1 MKFLGLRL
9 CDHDSS
15 ITYSNG
21 VDVKYYKPERHN
33 QIKHFAYR
41 NLKDWVKDI
50 ERFDINL
57 NEIDAIAMVIDV
69 DKHPYLKEEDPQKL
83 YELINIPYS
92 PFTEITCPV
101 YRIDHHYAHS
111 LSSWMLTDA
120 YNHLILD
127 GYGDLKRSI
136 SVFKDKER
144 TKSYTLDEVGSFG
157 MFLGDMG
164 KPFEIQGHPDDIAGK
179 VMALQSFGK
188 LDKKYFDIIK
198 DMSFEDLNFVGDFKN
213 YLKTYESWSACK
225 LNLINFLHTVHY
237 FVESKVPQFV
247 SKYFD
252 NNTHF
257 TYSGGVA
264 HNICINTK
272 LKQNFPNMV
281 IPPHCAD
288 EGLSLG
294 CVEFL
299 RNYYEQPSFLKDNFP
314 FWQSDE
320 APEKKPSDKTIE
332 FIADQLALGKI
343 IGWYQGHGEIGP
355 RALGNR
361 SILMSP
367 EIKNG
372 KHIINGR
379 VKHREDYRPFAAS
392 IKSNATQKYFDWNHD
407 SNFMK
412 YSVRFKDK
420 IFAPI
425 SHIDNTS
432 RIQTVDENHNIFYA
446 LLDKFENKTGLP
458 MLLNTSLND
467 NGKPIA
473 GCPQDAFNLFKNSD
487 LDILVIGDK
496 VIKK

>member
-15 ITYSNG
+15 ITYTNG
-21 VDVKYYKPERHN
+21 SDVKYFKPERHN

-41 NLKDWVKDI
+41 NLRDWVNDLA
-50 ERFDINL
+50 RL
-57 NEIDAIAMVIDV
+57 NIDLKEIDAIAMVIDV
-69 DKHPYLKEEDPQKL
+69 DKYPYLKKEDPNKL
-83 YELINIPYS
+83 YEYVDIPYS
-92 PFTEITCPV
+92 PFTELTCPV
-101 YRIDHHYAHS
+101 FRIDHHYAHS
-111 LSSWMLTDA
+111 LSSWMLSDA
-120 YNHLILD
+120 HNHIILD

-136 SVFKDKER
+136 SIFDNKER
-144 TKSYTLDEVGSFG
+144 IKSYTLDEVGSFG
-157 MFLGDMG
+157 MFLGEMG
-164 KPFEIQGHPDDIAGK
+164 APFHIQGHPDDVAGK
-179 VMALQSFGK
+179 IMALQSFGK
-188 LDKKYFDIIK
+188 FDEKYYNVIK
-198 DMSFEDLNFVGDFKN
+198 DMPFENLNFVGNFNN
-213 YLKTYESWSACK
+213 YLKTYESVLASRF
-225 LNLINFLHTVHY
+225 NLINFLNTVHH
-237 FVESKVPQFV
+237 FAETKVPKFV
-247 SKYFD
+247 SKYF
-252 NNTHF
+252 NRETQF

-272 LKQNFPNMV
+272 LKENFPNMI

-299 RNYYEQPSFLKDNFP
+299 RNFYEQPFFSKKNFP

-320 APEKKPSDKTIE
+320 VPNSKPSDKTIE
-332 FIADQLALGKI
+332 FVADQLALGKI
-343 IGWYQGHGEIGP
+343 VGWYQGHGEIGP

-367 EIKNG
+367 EVKNG
-372 KHIINGR
+372 KHIINEK

-392 IKSNATQKYFDWNHD
+392 IKSNATQKYFDWKHD

-412 YSVRFKDK
+412 YSVKFKDK

-432 RIQTVDENHNIFYA
+432 RIQTVHESHDIFYR
-446 LLDKFENKTGLP
+446 LLDQFERKTSLP

-473 GCPQDAFNLFKNSD
+473 GCSQDALNLLKNSD

>member
-15 ITYSNG
+15 ITYTNG
-21 VDVKYYKPERHN
+21 INVKYFKPERHN

-41 NLKDWVKDI
+41 NLRDWVNDLAK
-50 ERFDINL
+50 L
-57 NEIDAIAMVIDV
+57 NIDLKEIDAIAMVIDV
-69 DKHPYLKEEDPQKL
+69 DKYPYLKKEDPDKL
-83 YELINIPYS
+83 YEYIDIPYS
-92 PFTEITCPV
+92 PFTELTCPV
-101 YRIDHHYAHS
+101 FRIDHHYAHS
-111 LSSWMLTDA
+111 LSSWMLSNT
-120 YNHLILD
+120 NSHLILD

-136 SVFKDKER
+136 SIFNNKKR

-157 MFLGDMG
+157 MFLGEIG
-164 KPFEIQGHPDDIAGK
+164 EPFHIKGHPDDIAGK

-188 LDKKYFDIIK
+188 FDQKYYDVIK
-198 DMSFEDLNFVGDFKN
+198 NMSLEDLNFVGNFNN
-213 YLKTYESWSACK
+213 YLKTYKSILASK
-225 LNLINFLHTVHY
+225 FNLINFLNTVHY
-237 FVESKVPQFV
+237 FAETKVPTFV
-247 SKYFD
+247 SKYF
-252 NNTHF
+252 NSETQF

-272 LKQNFPNMV
+272 LKENFPNMI

-299 RNYYEQPSFLKDNFP
+299 RNFYEQPFFSKDNFP

-320 APEKKPSDKTIE
+320 APKTKPSSKTLDYV
-332 FIADQLALGKI
+332 ADQLAKGKI
-343 IGWYQGHGEIGP
+343 VGWYQGNGEIGP

-367 EIKNG
+367 EVKDG
-372 KHIINGR
+372 KHIINEK

-392 IKSNATQKYFDWNHD
+392 IKSNSTQKYFDWKHD

-412 YSVRFKDK
+412 YSVKFKDK

-432 RIQTVDENHNIFYA
+432 RIQTVNESYDIFYT
-446 LLDKFENKTGLP
+446 LLDMFENKTGLP

-473 GCPQDAFNLFKNSD
+473 GCPQDAINLFNNSE

-496 VIKK
+496 LIKK

>member
-15 ITYSNG
+15 ITYTDG
-21 VDVKYYKPERHN
+21 VEIKYFKPERHK
-33 QIKHFAYR
+33 QIKHFAYENLIDWVDDAKNLGI
-41 NLKDWVKDI
+41 NLKDLTAV
-50 ERFDINL
+50 
-57 NEIDAIAMVIDV
+57 AMVIDV
-69 DKHPYLKEEDPQKL
+69 HKHPYLNKEDPQKL
-83 YELINIPYS
+83 YELIKIPYS
-92 PFTEITCPV
+92 PFTELVCPIF
-101 YRIDHHYAHS
+101 RIDHHYAHS
-111 LSSWMLTDA
+111 LSSWMLTNVKD
-120 YNHLILD
+120 HLILD
-127 GYGDLKRSI
+127 GFGDLKRSI
-136 SVFKDKER
+136 SIFNNEKR
-144 TKSYTLDEVGSFG
+144 TKSYTLDQVGSFG
-157 MFLGDMG
+157 MFLGEIG
-164 KPFEIQGHPDDIAGK
+164 EPFQIKGHPDDIAGK

-188 LDKKYFDIIK
+188 LDEKYFNHIK
-198 DMSFEDLNFVGDFKN
+198 DLSFEDLNYVGNFGNYFKI
-213 YLKTYESWSACK
+213 YESSIACK
-225 LNLINFLHTVHY
+225 FNLINFLSTVHH
-237 FVESKVPQFV
+237 FAESKVPSFV
-247 SKYFD
+247 SKYFTND
-252 NNTHF
+252 TAF

-272 LKQNFPNMV
+272 LKENFPNMI

-299 RNYYEQPSFLKDNFP
+299 RNYYKQPSFSKNNFP

-320 APEKKPSDKTIE
+320 APKTKPSSKTINH
-332 FIADQLALGKI
+332 IADQLAKGKI
-343 IGWYQGHGEIGP
+343 VGWYQGHGEIGP

-367 EIKNG
+367 EIQNG
-372 KHIINGR
+372 KHIINQR

-392 IKSNATQKYFDWNHD
+392 IKSEATQKYFDWKHD

-412 YSVRFKDK
+412 YSVKFKDK

-432 RIQTVDENHNIFYA
+432 RIQTVDESHHIFYE

-473 GCPQDAFNLFKNSD
+473 GCPQDALNLFKQSD